1 MPDRSGA
8 GRRLLCVYQHA
19 PTPGAPGIYRH
30 RLYLAELVRR
40 GWHVDLVSTP
50 LNYMTGDV
58 PPRYAGR
65 PYVREEIDGIA
76 HHWVWASGNIH
87 GSRTRR
93 ALNYL
98 TFVLAAGLRSGTLKR
113 PDVVYASSP
122 PLPVG
127 TLGALLAKRFR
138 RPWILEVR
146 DVWPESAVSVG
157 WLSEDS
163 LAYRTLE
170 RMAHHHAS
178 SADAVIVPTPGLV
191 DLVSR
196 HGARHV
202 DVVPGS
208 VVDAGADDGR
218 RARTRAELGID
229 DRTCLFVYVGAV
241 GLANGLDLLLD
252 AIRMLP
258 AEAGARFVVVGDGS
272 ARAALA
278 ARIADERIEHIQ
290 LLEAVPR
297 DRVGDY
303 LAAADVCLHLLRPD
317 PVFASALPTKMLE
330 YFGAHRPFITTVS
343 GLPSELAAESGG
355 GVATTPQALSE
366 ELARWTAMSP
376 DERRERGETSFRYGS
391 RRFGLEATVDHL
403 EEILLRVAGVDSSGE
418 RV

>member
-1 MPDRSGA
+1 M
-8 GRRLLCVYQHA
+8 RLLCLYQHA

-65 PYVREEIDGIA
+65 PYVREEIDGIV
-76 HHWVWASGNIH
+76 HHWVWASGKIH
-87 GSRTRR
+87 GSRARR

-98 TFVLAAGLRSGTLKR
+98 TFVLSSGLRAGTLRR

-127 TLGALLAKRFR
+127 TLGALLAKRYR
-138 RPWILEVR
+138 RPWILEIR

-163 LAYRTLE
+163 LAYRMLE
-170 RMAHHHAS
+170 RMAHHHATT
-178 SADAVIVPTPGLV
+178 ADAVIVPTPGLV

-196 HGARHV
+196 HGAAHV

-208 VVDAGADDGR
+208 VLDAGVDDAR
-218 RARTRAELGID
+218 RARVRAELEVD
-229 DRTCLFVYVGAV
+229 ERTCLFVYVGAIGV
-241 GLANGLDLLLD
+241 ANGLDLLLD
-252 AIRMLP
+252 ALRLLP
-258 AEAGARFVVVGDGS
+258 REASASVVVVGDGS

-278 ARIADERIEHIQ
+278 SRIAEERIDRLR
-290 LLEAVPR
+290 LLGAVPR
-297 DRVGDY
+297 DRVGDF

-330 YFGAHRPFITTVS
+330 YFGAHRPFITTVP
-343 GLPSELAAESGG
+343 GLPSELAVESRG
-355 GVATTPQALSE
+355 GVATTAETLAE

-376 DERRERGETSFRYGS
+376 AERRERGEASFRYGS

-403 EEILLRVAGVDSSGE
+403 EQILRRAAGV
-418 RV
+418 

>member
-1 MPDRSGA
+1 MPDSTPEA
-8 GRRLLCVYQHA
+8 GKRLLCVYQHA

-40 GWHVDLVSTP
+40 GWNVDLVSTP

-58 PPRYAGR
+58 PARYAGR
-65 PYVREEIDGIA
+65 PYVREVIDGIV

-98 TFVLAAGLRSGTLKR
+98 TFALSSGLRAGTLRR

-122 PLPVG
+122 PLSVG
-127 TLGALLAKRFR
+127 TLGAVLAKRYR

-157 WLSEDS
+157 WLSEES
-163 LAYRTLE
+163 LAYRALE
-170 RMAHHHAS
+170 RMAHRHAS
-178 SADAVIVPTPGLV
+178 TADAVIVPTPGLV

-196 HGARHV
+196 HGAGHV

-208 VVDAGADDGR
+208 VQDAGVDDDR
-218 RARTRAELGID
+218 RARIRAELGVD
-229 DRTCLFVYVGAV
+229 DRTCLFVYVGAIGV
-241 GLANGLDLLLD
+241 ANGLDLLLD
-252 AIRMLP
+252 AVRLLP
-258 AEAGARFVVVGDGS
+258 REAEARFVVVGDGS

-278 ARIADERIEHIQ
+278 TRIADERIDRLQ

-297 DRVGDY
+297 DRVADFLG
-303 LAAADVCLHLLRPD
+303 AADVCLHLLRPD

-330 YFGAHRPFITTVS
+330 YFGAHRPFITTVP
-343 GLPSELAAESGG
+343 GVPSELALESGG
-355 GVATTPQALSE
+355 GVATTSEALAD

-376 DERRERGETSFRYGS
+376 SARRERGEASFRYGL

-403 EEILLRVAGVDSSGE
+403 EEILLRVAGG
-418 RV
+418 